1 MLRKLNFFFSV
12 GIVLEP
18 CVATLDQ
25 LFLNDDDP
33 KKYNGPM
40 PTNEQVLYQLANGL
54 HYIHSKQIFHRNI
67 KPENILISS
76 ATKSVQMK
84 LANFEFASTNGIF
97 GYSYGCE
104 DIKPTPSESI
114 IWIPPEL
121 LQQLLLDKS
130 SHLQWSVETDIFSMG
145 CVFLYHLLRG
155 IHPFGS
161 EDWVIPSN
169 IIEGNSC
176 NLKGTAIIHF

>member
-1 MLRKLNFFFSV
+1 
-12 GIVLEP
+12 
-18 CVATLDQ
+18 
-25 LFLNDDDP
+25 
-33 KKYNGPM
+33 M

-104 DIKPTPSESI
+104 VIKPTPSESI